1 MTDQDPTSADD
12 RLLERLR
19 VIAATV
25 DPPPMLV
32 DESAR
37 QALSTR
43 RIDAELAELLM
54 DSMSA
59 AAPAQSRADG
69 DDVRMLA
76 FASDR
81 VSIELQV
88 EPEAAGTVSLRG
100 LVVGAGG
107 VVTIET
113 LTATSTVP
121 IDGAGWFTAAGIAR
135 QSVRFHLVEP
145 TGERLLTSWATL

>member
-32 DESAR
+32 DEAAR
-37 QALSTR
+37 HALATR

-54 DSMSA
+54 DSSLATA
-59 AAPAQSRADG
+59 AQARADG

-76 FASDR
+76 FATDR

-107 VVTIET
+107 EVTIET
-113 LTATSTVP
+113 PTATSTVP

-145 TGERLLTSWATL
+145 TGGRLLTSWATL